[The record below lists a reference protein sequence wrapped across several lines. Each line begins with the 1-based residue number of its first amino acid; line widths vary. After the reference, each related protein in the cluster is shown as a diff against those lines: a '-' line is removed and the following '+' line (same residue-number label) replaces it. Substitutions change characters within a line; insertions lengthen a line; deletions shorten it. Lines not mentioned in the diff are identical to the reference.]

1 MLDRPLLMEQVD
13 VPEQH
18 MRRGELS
25 RNGLGGLAAPGRNR
39 RDPQMRRLAL
49 VAILSAEEGLEM
61 IARYLQE
68 SLFFVPWSESIDSSR
83 RVAGTIKI
91 DLGRNGS
98 IWLRVVVRGI
108 HGEGSHL
115 RMSSDKGPTLGS
127 VLDRWKK
134 RAMREKISHGPR
146 I

>member
-25 RNGLGGLAAPGRNR
+25 RNGLGGLTAPGGNR
-39 RDPQMRRLAL
+39 RDPQMRRLPL
-49 VAILSAEEGLEM
+49 VAILPAEEAFEM
-61 IARYLQE
+61 IACYIQE

-83 RVAGTIKI
+83 RVVGAIKI
-91 DLGRNGS
+91 DVGRNGS

-108 HGEGSHL
+108 HGG
-115 RMSSDKGPTLGS
+115 
-127 VLDRWKK
+127 DRT
-134 RAMREKISHGPR
+134 
-146 I
+146 